1 MLDTTLA
8 TSFVAGTNLKG
19 DMASADWRFLLP
31 RLQFGLVLCLG
42 VPRTATLMVLSKT
55 CERLEVLSPNQERL
69 RQAIAESEKRGAT
82 NIKPVVHD
90 DHAALPYQNNSIDL
104 VFVADEKIFRKRL
117 RDIKNFHEL
126 GRILTAEGVI
136 YFEWEGSV
144 EWLSNL
150 PQSGFSKPQ
159 ILGLTPRR
167 GEMQTAVALHDDVTT
182 KYFQRHLLSSP
193 SLQRRIFGG
202 IDKLFGADRRGVV
215 AQRSGSESN
224 GHLPQYLVSLAME
237 SGADV
242 NDYGWGMSAQ
252 GRRNSRKVLFF
263 LLNRKNG
270 NAEAIIKLTRSPA
283 LNARLENEYRALA
296 FLSEKRI
303 VGEGTFPQP
312 LFFGY
317 RGNLAVLG
325 QKIIRG
331 KPFRQ
336 MTKGTIDCPLAK
348 AGIDWMVAIGTG
360 SVDPAAVTP
369 QQAAAVMTT
378 LFEKF
383 AAIYKLS
390 GRERDFLTERINAI
404 AQGPGSFP
412 TVFQHG
418 DPGIWNVFATGDN
431 SVAFLD
437 WEAAE
442 SQGAP
447 LWDLFY
453 FLRSYGTW
461 MSRGGAILRG
471 DALKS
476 FAQNF
481 MMPSK
486 FNALVGETTQR
497 YCERINL
504 DRRLIEPLF
513 YTCWMHRALKESTRL
528 SPANLEKGH
537 YVNLLRLC
545 IERRQMPGFARLFS
559 PQG

>member
-31 RLQFGLVLCLG
+31 RLEFGLVLCLG

-55 CERLEVLSPNQERL
+55 CERLEVLSPNQELL

-82 NIKPVVHD
+82 NVKPVVHD
-90 DHAALPYQNNSIDL
+90 DHAALPYPDNSVDL
-104 VFVADEKIFRKRL
+104 VFVAEEKKIRKRL
-117 RDIKNFHEL
+117 RDIKNFHEFS
-126 GRILTAEGVI
+126 RILTADGVM
-136 YFEWEGSV
+136 YFEWEGAV
-144 EWLSNL
+144 EWLSDL

-167 GEMQTAVALHDDVTT
+167 GEMQTAIPLRDAVTT
-182 KYFQRHLLSSP
+182 KYFQRHLLSRP
-193 SLQRRIFGG
+193 SLQRRVLDG
-202 IDKLFGADRRGVV
+202 IDKLFGADRRAVV
-215 AQRSGSESN
+215 AQRSPAESN
-224 GHLPQYLVSLAME
+224 GHLPQYLVSLAKE

-270 NAEAIIKLTRSPA
+270 DAEGIIKLTRSPA

-317 RGNLAVLG
+317 HGNLAVLG

-336 MTKGTIDCPLAK
+336 MTKGTLGCPLAK
-348 AGIDWMVAIGTG
+348 AGVDWMLAIGAG
-360 SVDPAAVTP
+360 SVDPAALTP
-369 QQAAAVMTT
+369 QRAAAVMTT

-390 GRERDFLTERINAI
+390 GRERDFLAERINAI
-404 AQGPGSFP
+404 EQGPGSFP
-412 TVFQHG
+412 IVFQHG
-418 DPGIWNVFATGDN
+418 DPGIWNVFATGEN

-461 MSRGGAILRG
+461 RSRGGSILRG

-481 MMPSK
+481 MMPSE
-486 FNALVGETTQR
+486 FNA
-497 YCERINL
+497 
-504 DRRLIEPLF
+504 
-513 YTCWMHRALKESTRL
+513 S
-528 SPANLEKGH
+528 
-537 YVNLLRLC
+537 
-545 IERRQMPGFARLFS
+545 FAR
-559 PQG
+559 

>member
-1 MLDTTLA
+1 MLDITLT

-31 RLQFGLVLCLG
+31 RLQFGFVLCVG
-42 VPRTATLMVLSKT
+42 VPRPATLLVLSKT

-69 RQAIAESEKRGAT
+69 RRAIAECEKRGAS
-82 NIKPVVHD
+82 NVKPVVHE
-90 DHAALPYQNNSIDL
+90 DHTALPYPNGSIDL
-104 VFVADEKIFRKRL
+104 LFVANEESFRKRL
-117 RDIKNFHEL
+117 RDTKNFHEL
-126 GRILTAEGVI
+126 GRILTAQGVI

-150 PQSGFSKPQ
+150 PEAGFSKPQ

-167 GEMQTAVALHDDVTT
+167 GEMQTAIPLHDDVTT
-182 KYFQRHLLSSP
+182 KYFQRHLLSRP
-193 SLQRRIFGG
+193 SLPGRVLSG
-202 IDKLFGADRRGVV
+202 IDKLFGADRRAVI
-215 AQRSGSESN
+215 AQRSAPESN
-224 GHLPQYLVSLAME
+224 GHLPQYLVSLAKE

-242 NDYGWGMSAQ
+242 NDYNWGMSAQ

-263 LLNRKNG
+263 LLDRKSG
-270 NAEAIIKLTRSPA
+270 NAEAIIKLTRSPG

-296 FLSEKRI
+296 FLSAKRI

-317 RGNLAVLG
+317 RGNLAMLG

-348 AGIDWMVAIGTG
+348 AGIEWMLAIGVG

-369 QQAAAVMTT
+369 PQAAAVMTK

-390 GRERDFLTERINAI
+390 GQESAFMAERLNAI
-404 AQGPGSFP
+404 EQGPGHFP

-461 MSRGGAILRG
+461 MSRGGSILRR

-486 FNALVGETTQR
+486 FNALVCEITRR
-497 YCERINL
+497 YCEGINL
-504 DRRLIEPLF
+504 DMRLIEPLF
-513 YTCWMHRALKESTRL
+513 YTCWMHRALKEATRL

>member
-31 RLQFGLVLCLG
+31 RLQFGVVLCLG

-82 NIKPVVHD
+82 NVKPVVHD
-90 DHAALPYQNNSIDL
+90 DHAALPHPNGSIDL
-104 VFVADEKIFRKRL
+104 IFVANEESFRKRL

-126 GRILTAEGVI
+126 GRILTADGVI
-136 YFEWEGSV
+136 YFEWEGAV
-144 EWLSNL
+144 EWLSDL
-150 PQSGFSKPQ
+150 LQSGFSKPQ
-159 ILGLTPRR
+159 ILGVTPRR
-167 GEMQTAVALHDDVTT
+167 GEMQTAVPLHDDVTT
-182 KYFQRHLLSSP
+182 KYFQRHLLTSP
-193 SLQRRIFGG
+193 SLQHRVLGG
-202 IDKLFGADRRGVV
+202 IDKLFYADRRAVV
-215 AQRSGSESN
+215 AQRSPAESN
-224 GHLPQYLVSLAME
+224 GHLPQYLVSLAKE

-242 NDYGWGMSAQ
+242 HDYGWGMSAQ

-263 LLNRKNG
+263 LLNRQNG
-270 NAEAIIKLTRSPA
+270 DAEAIIKLTRSQA

-303 VGEGTFPQP
+303 AGEGTFPQP

-317 RGNLAVLG
+317 CGNIAVLG

-331 KPFRQ
+331 KPFRK

-348 AGIDWMVAIGTG
+348 AGIEWMIAIGAG

-369 QQAAAVMTT
+369 QQAATVMTT

-390 GRERDFLTERINAI
+390 GHEQAFLAERINAI
-404 AQGPGSFP
+404 AQGPASFP

-461 MSRGGAILRG
+461 MSRGGSILRR

-481 MMPSK
+481 MMPSE
-486 FNALVGETTQR
+486 FNALVCEITQR

-504 DRRLIEPLF
+504 DKRLIEPLF

-528 SPANLEKGH
+528 SPANLAKGH
-537 YVNLLRLC
+537 YFSLLRLC
-545 IERRQMPGFARLFS
+545 IERRQTSGFARLFS
-559 PQG
+559 P

>member
-8 TSFVAGTNLKG
+8 NSFVAGTNHKG

-42 VPRTATLMVLSKT
+42 VPRTATLLVLSNM

-69 RQAIAESEKRGAT
+69 RQVIAESEKRGAT
-82 NIKPVVHD
+82 NVKPVVHD
-90 DHAALPYQNNSIDL
+90 DHAALPYPNGSVDL
-104 VFVADEKIFRKRL
+104 IFVVNEENFRKRL

-126 GRILTAEGVI
+126 GRILTADGVI

-144 EWLSNL
+144 EWLSDL

-159 ILGLTPRR
+159 ILGVTPRR
-167 GEMQTAVALHDDVTT
+167 GEMQTAVPLHDDVTT
-182 KYFQRHLLSSP
+182 SYFQRHLLSSP
-193 SLQRRIFGG
+193 SLQRRVLSG

-215 AQRSGSESN
+215 AQRSPAGSN
-224 GHLPQYLVSLAME
+224 GHLPQYLVSLAKE

-242 NDYGWGMSAQ
+242 NDYSWGMSAQ

-263 LLNRKNG
+263 LLNRKSG
-270 NAEAIIKLTRSPA
+270 NPEAIIKLTRSPA

-296 FLSEKRI
+296 FLNEKRI
-303 VGEGTFPQP
+303 VGEGTFPPP

-317 RGNLAVLG
+317 RGNLAMLG
-325 QKIIRG
+325 QKIIHG
-331 KPFRQ
+331 KPFRK
-336 MTKGTIDCPLAK
+336 MTKRTIDCPLAK
-348 AGIDWMVAIGTG
+348 AGIEWMVAIGAG

-390 GRERDFLTERINAI
+390 SRERDFMTERINAI

-461 MSRGGAILRG
+461 MARGGSILRG

-481 MMPSK
+481 MMSSE
-486 FNALVGETTQR
+486 FNTLVCEITQH
-497 YCERINL
+497 YCERVNL
-504 DRRLIEPLF
+504 DKRLIEPLF

-537 YVNLLRLC
+537 YFQLLRLC
-545 IERRQMPGFARLFS
+545 IERRQTPGFARLFS